1 MTVVHATDDIGADD
15 VSPSLEAETRAA
27 SRGIRIGLL
36 GLGHVGAAVARRAL
50 SPHGS
55 VAHGFEITG
64 ALVRDPSRRR
74 NIRGIAVTK
83 DTRTIFDSAPD
94 VIVEALG
101 GLEPA
106 RTLVLEALTRRIP
119 VVTANKSLMAR
130 HYDELVAAASHA
142 GVALRFEASVVAGVP
157 FLGTFAT
164 RPHAAAISS
173 LVGILNGTT
182 NFILTAMADAG
193 RDYADVLAEAQ
204 RRGFAE
210 PNPAN
215 DVRGID
221 AAEKL
226 SILIRQFAGCRVD
239 VDAIETTGIEQITA
253 TDIALARELGGVVK
267 PVVAASG
274 LASGD
279 DSAIRAFVAPSFVPE
294 RHTLAATAN
303 ATNAVCLI
311 DVNGSQLTFSGP
323 GAGPDVTAVTI
334 LDDVLEAIAA
344 PASRTRIAPSAR
356 AETAPPDTEW
366 FVQLSAPSLP
376 SGSDIADLLGA
387 HGVWVQRAA
396 AITPD
401 GHDVRGLLTYPNS
414 RVRVE
419 RALDALRRA
428 TGCSARTLRALE
440 PCS

>member
-1 MTVVHATDDIGADD
+1 MRATYA
-15 VSPSLEAETRAA
+15 PSLEAETRAA

-55 VAHGFEITG
+55 LAHGFEITG
-64 ALVRDPSRRR
+64 ALVRDPGRRR
-74 NIRGIAVTK
+74 NIRGIAVTT
-83 DTRTIFDSAPD
+83 DTRSIFDSGPD

-106 RTLVLEALTRRIP
+106 RTLVLEALARRIP

-130 HYDELVAAASHA
+130 HYDEIVAAASHA

-157 FLGTFAT
+157 FLGTFAK

-173 LVGILNGTT
+173 LVGIVNGTT

-193 RDYADVLAEAQ
+193 RDYADVLAEAK

-215 DVRGID
+215 DIRGID

-226 SILIRQFAGCRVD
+226 AILIRQFAGRRVD

-253 TDIALARELGGVVK
+253 ADIALARELGGVVK

-274 LASGD
+274 LASGG
-279 DSAIRAFVAPSFVPE
+279 DSAIRAFVAPCL
-294 RHTLAATAN
+294 RTGAAHAGGDGKCDQRRLP
-303 ATNAVCLI
+303 ARRQRQSA
-311 DVNGSQLTFSGP
+311 DVLGAWRRPRRDGGDDP
-323 GAGPDVTAVTI
+323 GRCAGGDRGAG
-334 LDDVLEAIAA
+334 E
-344 PASRTRIAPSAR
+344 RN
-356 AETAPPDTEW
+356 
-366 FVQLSAPSLP
+366 
-376 SGSDIADLLGA
+376 SDCA
-387 HGVWVQRAA
+387 
-396 AITPD
+396 
-401 GHDVRGLLTYPNS
+401 
-414 RVRVE
+414 E
-419 RALDALRRA
+419 RA
-428 TGCSARTLRALE
+428 S
-440 PCS
+440 